1 MYRWIATPVPLA
13 TPNRARGLLPIRH
26 GSEKLKEMAISG
38 ETTVRAW
45 RIESLGAAPVL
56 ANLSRPDP
64 GPGQALVRVAA
75 AGLNFA
81 DLLMARGSY
90 QQRPPLPF
98 TPGLELAG
106 TVAALGPGTDGPTPG
121 TRVAA
126 ATTGAFADYALVP
139 AESLVPLPDTMDFAT
154 AAGFLIAYGTSHL
167 ALAHRARLQPGETLF
182 VTGAAG
188 GVGLTAVEIGL
199 RMGARVIAS
208 ARGPDRLQIARAAG
222 AHHLIDSE
230 APDLK
235 DALKSLGGID
245 VFYDP
250 VGGPAFDAA
259 LRAARPEGRL
269 IPIGF
274 ASGEVPPIP
283 ANLLLVKNL
292 TVIGLWWGDY
302 TRFAPAL
309 VRDSLSTLFAWAAE
323 GALKPLVSHRLPF
336 DALPEALALIKDRKA
351 TGKVVL
357 MVDPAA

>member
-1 MYRWIATPVPLA
+1 M
-13 TPNRARGLLPIRH
+13 
-26 GSEKLKEMAISG
+26 
-38 ETTVRAW
+38 RAW

-56 ANLSRPDP
+56 TNLPVPDP

-81 DLLMARGSY
+81 DLLMAKGTY
-90 QQRPPLPF
+90 QDRPALPF

-106 TVAALGPGTDGPTPG
+106 TVVALGSGTDGPAPG
-121 TRVAA
+121 TRVAVA
-126 ATTGAFADYALVP
+126 ALGAFADHALVP
-139 AESLVPLPDTMDFAT
+139 AESLVPLPETMDFAT

-167 ALAHRARLQPGETLF
+167 ALDHRARLQPGETLF

-188 GVGLTAVEIGL
+188 GVGLTAVEIGV
-199 RMGARVIAS
+199 RMGARVVAS
-208 ARGPDRLQIARAAG
+208 ARGADRLKVARAAG

-230 APDLK
+230 APGLKEALK
-235 DALKSLGGID
+235 DLGGID

-292 TVIGLWWGDY
+292 TVIGLWWGGY
-302 TRFAPAL
+302 ARFAPAL
-309 VRDSLSTLFAWAAE
+309 VRDSLATLFGWAAE

-336 DALPEALALIKDRKA
+336 ETLPQALALLKDRKA

-357 MVDPAA
+357 TVDPAA

>member
-1 MYRWIATPVPLA
+1 M
-13 TPNRARGLLPIRH
+13 
-26 GSEKLKEMAISG
+26 
-38 ETTVRAW
+38 RAW
-45 RIESLGAAPVL
+45 RIESLGAPPVL
-56 ANLSRPDP
+56 ADLPDP
-64 GPGQALVRVAA
+64 VPAPGQALVRIAA

-81 DLLMARGSY
+81 DLLMARGTY
-90 QQRPPLPF
+90 QDRPALPF

-106 TVAALGPGTDGPTPG
+106 TVAALGPGTEGPAHG
-121 TRVAA
+121 TRVAVA
-126 ATTGAFADYALVP
+126 ATGAFAEYAVVP
-139 AESLVPLPDTMDFAT
+139 AESLVPLPDAMDFAT

-188 GVGLTAVEIGL
+188 GVGLTAVEVGR

-208 ARGPDRLQIARAAG
+208 ARGQDRLDIARAAG

-230 APDLK
+230 APGLKEALK
-235 DALKSLGGID
+235 DLGGID
-245 VFYDP
+245 VLYDP

-292 TVIGLWWGDY
+292 TVIGLWWGGY
-302 TRFAPAL
+302 ARFAPAL
-309 VRDSLSTLFAWAAE
+309 VRDSLATLFGWVAE
-323 GALKPLVSHRLPF
+323 GALHPLVSHRLPF
-336 DALPEALALIKDRKA
+336 EALPEALELIRDRKA

>member
-1 MYRWIATPVPLA
+1 M
-13 TPNRARGLLPIRH
+13 
-26 GSEKLKEMAISG
+26 
-38 ETTVRAW
+38 RAW

-56 ANLSRPDP
+56 TNLPVPDP

-81 DLLMARGSY
+81 DLLMAKGTY
-90 QQRPPLPF
+90 QDRPALPF

-106 TVAALGPGTDGPTPG
+106 TVVALGSGTDGPAPG
-121 TRVAA
+121 TRVAVA
-126 ATTGAFADYALVP
+126 ALGAFADHALVP
-139 AESLVPLPDTMDFAT
+139 AESLVPLPETMDFAT

-167 ALAHRARLQPGETLF
+167 ALDHRARLQPGETLF

-188 GVGLTAVEIGL
+188 GVGLTAVEIGV

-208 ARGPDRLQIARAAG
+208 ARGADRLKVARAAG

-230 APDLK
+230 APGLK
-235 DALKSLGGID
+235 ETLKALGGID
-245 VFYDP
+245 VLYDP

-274 ASGEVPPIP
+274 ASGEVPPVP

-292 TVIGLWWGDY
+292 TVIGLWWGGY
-302 TRFAPAL
+302 NRFAPTL

-336 DALPEALALIKDRKA
+336 ETLPQALALLKDRKA

-357 MVDPAA
+357 TVDPAA

>member
-1 MYRWIATPVPLA
+1 M
-13 TPNRARGLLPIRH
+13 
-26 GSEKLKEMAISG
+26 
-38 ETTVRAW
+38 RAW
-45 RIESLGAAPVL
+45 RIESLGDSPVL
-56 ANLSRPDP
+56 ANLDRPEP

-81 DLLMARGSY
+81 DLLMAKGAY
-90 QQRPPLPF
+90 QDRPALPF

-106 TVAALGPGTDGPTPG
+106 RVEALGPGTAGPPPG

-126 ATTGAFADYALVP
+126 ATLGAFAEYALVP
-139 AESLVPLPDTMDFAT
+139 AETLVPLPDTMDFAT

-188 GVGLTAVEIGL
+188 GVGLTAVEIGV

-208 ARGPDRLQIARAAG
+208 ARGADRLDIARAAG

-230 APDLK
+230 APGLKEALK
-235 DALKSLGGID
+235 DLGGID

-292 TVIGLWWGDY
+292 TVIGLWWGGY

-309 VRDSLSTLFAWAAE
+309 ARDSLATLFDWVAE
-323 GALKPLVSHRLPF
+323 GALKPLVSHALPF
-336 DALPEALALIKDRKA
+336 DALPEALALIRDRKA